1 MPENYEVTSVREI
14 TDVSPESGDL
24 LDYIEADAKTKPHGV
39 HFSVRA
45 ATSEGGAQ
53 AVTAALAAKAAEL
66 ESVFGTD

>member
-1 MPENYEVTSVREI
+1 MPETYEVTSVREI

-39 HFSVRA
+39 HFSVRVPYA
-45 ATSEGGAQ
+45 EGGAG
-53 AVTAALAAKAAEL
+53 AITGLLAAKAAEL